1 MKNRVIMKWHFV
13 SFPSRVFL
21 IIVLVFSI
29 LLPRIGESATRNW
42 INTGGGLWE
51 VNGNWDTVAPTSGDD
66 ARIYADGTYS
76 VFITNSTADTAPLTL
91 TIRDLLIGDGPADN
105 QTVVVN
111 FTNQAQTFS
120 VRTFS
125 IGNAAG
131 GMPTLR
137 IEQGNVEA
145 AGESAIGNFAGS
157 TGIVFMTGGSLI
169 VSNRASGP
177 RWLVGSSGYG
187 KMTVSGGLFTVSNGR
202 IFDVGNGGQGLFEVA
217 GGTVNMSQGGSG
229 NFTVG
234 AGA

>member
-111 FTNQAQTFS
+111 FTNQTQAFS

-137 IEQGNVEA
+137 ILQIRHRLSVCERSASEMPPA
-145 AGESAIGNFAGS
+145 A
-157 TGIVFMTGGSLI
+157 
-169 VSNRASGP
+169 
-177 RWLVGSSGYG
+177 
-187 KMTVSGGLFTVSNGR
+187 
-202 IFDVGNGGQGLFEVA
+202 
-217 GGTVNMSQGGSG
+217 
-229 NFTVG
+229 
-234 AGA
+234 